1 MARITEVTAHVLKSY
16 EYPNGGWVLVRLRT
30 DEGVEGLGECFVP
43 DSDGSGVFAAKEL
56 IDRRLA
62 QEAVGREVLAT
73 AVVWEGMYDACQRLY
88 DRRGMMIHAMSAV
101 DMAVHDAA
109 ARTLDVPL
117 CDLLGGRFR
126 ERIKVYVSSIWVD
139 SASPEPAFAS
149 TEEYV
154 RQGYGAIKYWGWPD
168 FGQRPS
174 RDTAILREI
183 RARAG
188 EDVDL
193 MLDLGRPASLAEA
206 IQTARMIEESGAG
219 IYWWEEPLSSAD
231 DAANM
236 AELTARTDV
245 RIAAGESDLTS
256 FAFRDL
262 IQGRVVDLLQP
273 DLSWVGGLTEARR
286 IAEMA
291 RLANIPVVPHNWGT
305 AVNFAASIHLVA
317 AMPQGFL
324 CEYPITHRGTEVD
337 CEEGP
342 SPMMTELASKPV
354 AVADGFASV
363 PEGPGLGIELDE
375 EAVARYTIG
384 RNA

>member
-30 DEGVEGLGECFVP
+30 DAGVEGLGECFVP

-62 QEAVGREVLAT
+62 QEAVGQQVLAT
-73 AVVWEGMYDACQRLY
+73 AVVWERMYDACQRLY
-88 DRRGMMIHAMSAV
+88 DRRGMMVHAMSAI

-109 ARTLDVPL
+109 ARTLGIPL

-126 ERIKVYVSSIWVD
+126 ERVKVYVSSIWVD
-139 SASPEPAFAS
+139 SASPEPACAS
-149 TEEYV
+149 TEEYAG
-154 RQGYGAIKYWGWPD
+154 QGYGAIKYWGWPD
-168 FGQRPS
+168 FGHRPS

-188 EDVDL
+188 EEVDL

-206 IQTARMIEESGAG
+206 LQTARMIEDSGAG

-236 AELTARTDV
+236 AELTARTNV
-245 RIAAGESDLTS
+245 RIVAGESDLTA

-262 IQGRVVDLLQP
+262 IQHRVVDLLQP

-291 RLANIPVVPHNWGT
+291 RLANVPVVPHNWGT

-324 CEYPITHRGTEVD
+324 CEYPITPRGAMKD
-337 CEEGP
+337 WHQGP
-342 SPMMTELASKPV
+342 SPMMTELAARPV
-354 AVADGFASV
+354 VVADGFASV
-363 PEGPGLGIELDE
+363 PDGPGLGIELDE
-375 EAVARYTIG
+375 EAVARYIIEP
-384 RNA
+384 